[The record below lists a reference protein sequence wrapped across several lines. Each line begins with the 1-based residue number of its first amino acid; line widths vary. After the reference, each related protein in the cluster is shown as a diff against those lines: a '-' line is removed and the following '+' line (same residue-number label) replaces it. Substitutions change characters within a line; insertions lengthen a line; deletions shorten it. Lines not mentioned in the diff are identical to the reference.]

1 MAPKRIL
8 QVIGG
13 LDNGGSQAMILNIYR
28 KIDREK
34 VQFDFIVDHPDEMYF
49 ASEVKALGG
58 KIHIMPTFTGFNLQ
72 EILKAWNDFFITHPE
87 YKIIHAHVRSYAS
100 IFLSIA
106 KKHGLVTISHSHS
119 TSSGKGLKAVV
130 KNILQ
135 IRLRYVADYMMSCSY
150 HAGEWLF
157 GKKAADSE
165 RHFVINNAVDVPK
178 YVYSKA
184 RSDEQREKWGIP
196 DDAFVV
202 GHVGRFCEVKNHS
215 FIVDVFAEVLKK
227 EQNAFLLLVGDGETL
242 EMTKQKAKELCV
254 IDRIVFTGQSEDVPE
269 LLCAMDVLMF
279 PSLYEGL
286 PVTLIE
292 AQGTDLPCVVSDTVD
307 EKSNIGGDFVRL
319 PLEDS
324 AEKWA
329 IAVINAK
336 KEQRCDKTELIVK
349 NGYDISQT
357 SEWIKEFYLSH
368 I

>member
-184 RSDEQREKWGIP
+184 RSDEQREKWGIRRKTGGKNTDSDPCLQRRRSGASRKLP
-196 DDAFVV
+196 DQQQ
-202 GHVGRFCEVKNHS
+202 C
-215 FIVDVFAEVLKK
+215 
-227 EQNAFLLLVGDGETL
+227 GDGLFGRQAEN
-242 EMTKQKAKELCV
+242 A
-254 IDRIVFTGQSEDVPE
+254 
-269 LLCAMDVLMF
+269 
-279 PSLYEGL
+279 LYGKL
-286 PVTLIE
+286 
-292 AQGTDLPCVVSDTVD
+292 
-307 EKSNIGGDFVRL
+307 
-319 PLEDS
+319 
-324 AEKWA
+324 
-329 IAVINAK
+329 
-336 KEQRCDKTELIVK
+336 
-349 NGYDISQT
+349 
-357 SEWIKEFYLSH
+357 
-368 I
+368 